1 MVSLA
6 KYTSIGLDG
15 RAWMLAKQVLRK
27 KKSNRILLAL
37 FSVISSSERLAM
49 LIDEQDRSE
58 LFKREERPCIGNTDR
73 GNSVEKRLVHE
84 IQGGEK
90 RNNF

>member
-1 MVSLA
+1 
-6 KYTSIGLDG
+6 
-15 RAWMLAKQVLRK
+15 
-27 KKSNRILLAL
+27 
-37 FSVISSSERLAM
+37 M

-58 LFKREERPCIGNTDR
+58 LFKREERHFIGNIDR

-90 RNNF
+90 RNNYLGER

>member
-6 KYTSIGLDG
+6 KSTLIGLDG
-15 RAWMLAKQVLRK
+15 RPWMLAKQLLTK
-27 KKSNRILLAL
+27 ESNRILLAL
-37 FSVISSSERLAM
+37 VSVISSSERLAM

-58 LFKREERPCIGNTDR
+58 LFKREERNFIGNIDG

-84 IQGGEK
+84 NS
-90 RNNF
+90 RR